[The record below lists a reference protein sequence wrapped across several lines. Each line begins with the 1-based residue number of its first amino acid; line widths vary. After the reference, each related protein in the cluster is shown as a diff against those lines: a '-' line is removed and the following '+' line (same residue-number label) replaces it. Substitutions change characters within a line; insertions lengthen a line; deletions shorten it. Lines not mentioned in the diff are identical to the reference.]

1 MATTNRMVG
10 SRPPPACLPAQG
22 VLILKFLIFLT
33 WWMASDEMPTFVTSR
48 FTIRM
53 LLEWT
58 ISDEDDECEG
68 CQDKR
73 KILKNKN

>member
-1 MATTNRMVG
+1 MPSSARLEAGIDSEIFNFSHVV
-10 SRPPPACLPAQG
+10 ACCA
-22 VLILKFLIFLT
+22 
-33 WWMASDEMPTFVTSR
+33 MASEMPTFVTSR